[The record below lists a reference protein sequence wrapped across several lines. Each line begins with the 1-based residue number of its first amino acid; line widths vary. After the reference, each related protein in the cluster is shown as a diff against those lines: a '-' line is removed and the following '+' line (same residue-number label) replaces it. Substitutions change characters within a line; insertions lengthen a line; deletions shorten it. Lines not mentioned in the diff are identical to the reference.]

1 MVIVFKIFSAYQ
13 MQNFKILTLFLKGT
27 TLNGKKV
34 MNALIEITKN
44 FIIVSEQTT
53 IQIKFH
59 VSILCMLVD
68 KNIKL
73 FCFN

>member
-1 MVIVFKIFSAYQ
+1 
-13 MQNFKILTLFLKGT
+13 MQRDKCKFLTRFLNGI
-27 TLNGKKV
+27 TLNGKNV
-34 MNALIEITKN
+34 TNALSEMTKN
-44 FIIVSEQTT
+44 FMIVSEQTT

-73 FCFN
+73 EKQYQMKMNKFN